1 MAQEVGIGADA
12 LEFAKAIA
20 KAEKELKLEEY
31 VRIVFYRRT
40 ESGESIEIFRYE
52 IPKHFID
59 RWGWVIQWRR
69 AKLICKYP
77 RGRVY
82 DTFSTYYLQVG
93 KDWGFTADLKQLV
106 ALKGKITLQERNVA
120 KYLASKQGE
129 LFFDKENDAMLQ
141 KILAKV
147 ERAKQNVAEAEQ
159 RLADKVEQYK
169 RELL

>member
-82 DTFSTYYLQVG
+82 DTFSTYYLQDE

>member
-1 MAQEVGIGADA
+1 MAQEVGIGEDA
-12 LEFAKAIA
+12 LEFTKAIA

-40 ESGESIEIFRYE
+40 ESGESLEIFRYE

-82 DTFSTYYLQVG
+82 DTFSTYYLQDRT
-93 KDWGFTADLKQLV
+93 DWGFTADLKQLV

-159 RLADKVEQYK
+159 RLADKVEQYQK
-169 RELL
+169 EQQ